1 MKAMATDDPSFGKGI
16 GRADGRVIHDMYLF
30 EVKAL
35 DQSQGPWDCYS
46 LRWTN
51 PAAQAFR
58 SLHQPNCAL
67 AYSPGFNSM

>member
-1 MKAMATDDPSFGKGI
+1 MNAMATDDPSFGKGI
-16 GRADGRVIHDMYLF
+16 GRADGRVIHDMYLC
-30 EVKAL
+30 EVKAP
-35 DQSQGPWDCYS
+35 DQSQSPLDYCT